1 MFTQPLAGAGPT
13 RVVACVV
20 VLLTSAAYAQGERHQ
35 HGASTLEISLEK
47 NTLAIRWESPL
58 NDLIG
63 FEHAPPICQGKG
75 SCSKPTELSR

>member
-1 MFTQPLAGAGPT
+1 MFTQPLAGARAI

-20 VLLTSAAYAQGERHQ
+20 ASVVVLFTSAAYAQGERHQ

-63 FEHAPPICQGKG
+63 FEHAPDRK
-75 SCSKPTELSR
+75 SVV